1 MTEVSLSSEKENTLI
16 ETVTYGKESMLLG
29 FTKQML
35 GYVKKIGQKLAMQR
49 RAERKAL
56 KNGKIQ
62 TRGKGGRW
70 MRKMAVNFHS

>member
-1 MTEVSLSSEKENTLI
+1 MI
-16 ETVTYGKESMLLG
+16 DTVTYGKESKLLG

-56 KNGKIQ
+56 KKWKDTNKGK
-62 TRGKGGRW
+62 R
-70 MRKMAVNFHS
+70 RKIDV